1 MCPIC
6 EGLTRLK
13 QADGF
18 REEDYYKHTCSKECA
33 RTLRI
38 AEELNNLG
46 SLVNLL
52 LERQSF
58 A

>member
-6 EGLTRLK
+6 QGLT
-13 QADGF
+13 QQMQDDGF
-18 REEDYYKHTCSKECA
+18 REEAYYKKTCSKECA

-46 SLVNLL
+46 SLANLL

>member
-6 EGLTRLK
+6 EGLTR
-13 QADGF
+13 QMQDDGF
-18 REEDYYKHTCSKECA
+18 REEGYYKNTCIKECA

-38 AEELNNLG
+38 TEELNNLG
-46 SLVNLL
+46 SLANIF
-52 LERQSF
+52 LERQ